1 MNITKGNTPFLL
13 IGDINAR
20 IGNISEF
27 MQHEKININCP
38 PSRSVRETKRNNCDT
53 TQNKKGMKLI
63 ELCKSYEMQIA
74 NGRFPGDYWG
84 NFTHHN
90 KNKGASTVDLVLISD
105 NLFHIT
111 EDFKVLPHTELSDH
125 GKIVITICNTKKVVD
140 SRTNKYKWLNKKQ
153 VYKWNPDPSN
163 FIKAFNSSGVK
174 EITKQCNDYLEAGL
188 IDSSGSLIQEIF
200 IATAESSVDLK
211 TDYKNNRKRNNKK
224 HSKKWFDAECYKLRK
239 ETRRYAIL
247 KHNNPTDKNIAQSH
261 GDILKTFKKLSNSKK
276 YSGKRKRPDW
286 VNY

>member
-1 MNITKGNTPFLL
+1 MNITKENTPFLL

-90 KNKGASTVDLVLISD
+90 KNKSASTVGLVLISD
-105 NLFHIT
+105 DLFHIT

-125 GKIVITICNTKKVVD
+125 SKIVITIGNTKKVVD
-140 SRTNKYKWLNKKQ
+140 SRTDKYKW
-153 VYKWNPDPSN
+153 
-163 FIKAFNSSGVK
+163 
-174 EITKQCNDYLEAGL
+174 
-188 IDSSGSLIQEIF
+188 
-200 IATAESSVDLK
+200 
-211 TDYKNNRKRNNKK
+211 
-224 HSKKWFDAECYKLRK
+224 
-239 ETRRYAIL
+239 
-247 KHNNPTDKNIAQSH
+247 
-261 GDILKTFKKLSNSKK
+261 
-276 YSGKRKRPDW
+276 
-286 VNY
+286 